1 MLLKLRGIWA
11 KPCLTVLER
20 AYLDYSRYLDYFP
33 FIKHHFLS
41 MTYKIVLKNP
51 HQLSSSNRLR
61 DYIAQL
67 AALPLLEAYIRE
79 QSLLKI
85 NIETHV
91 CEARALAFSFGHSTS
106 PFACPGQHRARAACS
121 DAWRAAGTLLET
133 EGRGAPAHWEPDPK
147 GVQPPEHSLPS
158 KGNQIF
164 MPWHQLPGDE
174 PFPSTYITV
183 SYSTCPPSD
192 SRWVQ

>member
-1 MLLKLRGIWA
+1 MKVPYKKSHIKKKKKHPNQALLKLRGICA
-11 KPCLTVLER
+11 KPCLTVSEI

-67 AALPLLEAYIRE
+67 AALPLLEAYVRE

-85 NIETHV
+85 NIE
-91 CEARALAFSFGHSTS
+91 
-106 PFACPGQHRARAACS
+106 
-121 DAWRAAGTLLET
+121 AWL
-133 EGRGAPAHWEPDPK
+133 
-147 GVQPPEHSLPS
+147 
-158 KGNQIF
+158 
-164 MPWHQLPGDE
+164 
-174 PFPSTYITV
+174 
-183 SYSTCPPSD
+183 
-192 SRWVQ
+192 